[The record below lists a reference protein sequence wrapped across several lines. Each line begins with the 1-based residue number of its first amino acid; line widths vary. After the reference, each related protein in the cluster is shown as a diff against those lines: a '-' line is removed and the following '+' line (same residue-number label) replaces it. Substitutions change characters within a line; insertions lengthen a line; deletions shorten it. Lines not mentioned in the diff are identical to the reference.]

1 MPVSVWYCGLLR
13 AAPDPRDK
21 AGGSFCFK
29 RNPAKHPGTIG
40 QWMLGLDLAALDRQ
54 GKGSGTDTEP
64 VSGFRQIHPAV
75 PTKKS
80 IWAH

>member
-1 MPVSVWYCGLLR
+1 
-13 AAPDPRDK
+13 
-21 AGGSFCFK
+21 
-29 RNPAKHPGTIG
+29 
-40 QWMLGLDLAALDRQ
+40 MLGLDLAALDRQ